1 MARVAGVDI
10 PDNKRINIALTYI
23 LGIGNG
29 VALDILDKV
38 EVAGDVYPKVKDL
51 SEQELNKIREIV
63 EKEYMVARS
72 MKSFLINKYGA
83 DFWMGDRLI
92 DYMLYWGKFHF
103 VLKSIIPNYHDTL
116 SFGYTKKELD
126 WCYSNEKRI
135 WKYFL
140 DEEKEGSSILF
151 SSSTEYFYKYI
162 KYEFESN
169 EIPISRH

>member
-63 EKEYMVARS
+63 EKEYMVE
-72 MKSFLINKYGA
+72 
-83 DFWMGDRLI
+83 GDLRRETTMNVRRLI
-92 DYMLYWGKFHF
+92 DIGTYRWLRHRFKLPVKGQR
-103 VLKSIIPNYHDTL
+103 
-116 SFGYTKKELD
+116 TKTNARTRKGP
-126 WCYSNEKRI
+126 KR
-135 WKYFL
+135 
-140 DEEKEGSSILF
+140 
-151 SSSTEYFYKYI
+151 
-162 KYEFESN
+162 
-169 EIPISRH
+169 PIRR

>member
-63 EKEYMVARS
+63 EKEYMVE
-72 MKSFLINKYGA
+72 
-83 DFWMGDRLI
+83 GDLRRETTMNVRRLI
-92 DYMLYWGKFHF
+92 EIGTYRGLRHRFKLPVKGQR
-103 VLKSIIPNYHDTL
+103 
-116 SFGYTKKELD
+116 TKTNARTRKGVKKTVAGRGRR
-126 WCYSNEKRI
+126 SGMQK
-135 WKYFL
+135 
-140 DEEKEGSSILF
+140 
-151 SSSTEYFYKYI
+151 
-162 KYEFESN
+162 
-169 EIPISRH
+169 

>member
-63 EKEYMVARS
+63 EKEYMVE
-72 MKSFLINKYGA
+72 
-83 DFWMGDRLI
+83 GDLRRETTMNVRRLI
-92 DYMLYWGKFHF
+92 DIGTYRGFRHRFKLPVKGQR
-103 VLKSIIPNYHDTL
+103 
-116 SFGYTKKELD
+116 TKTNARTRKGVKKTVAGRGRR
-126 WCYSNEKRI
+126 SGMQK
-135 WKYFL
+135 
-140 DEEKEGSSILF
+140 
-151 SSSTEYFYKYI
+151 
-162 KYEFESN
+162 
-169 EIPISRH
+169 